1 MVPLFRC
8 LLLGVSLTLCAFGLA
23 RADEGRKP
31 SPEELQRLQARIQ
44 SLNQTIAAETSNK
57 DALRQEVEAMEKQ
70 IADANDQVKAANA
83 LVVAQQGKLSETQ
96 QEQKRAQ
103 AGLSQEKQTLAQQ
116 VRSAYLIGEGGQL
129 RLLLNQSDA
138 QKLDRMTTYYQYLQ
152 RARVSQIEAIQA
164 QLDQITALQDRQA
177 QQKSELDALR
187 RQQQQTLNMLQ
198 ASRKQRED
206 AMQKIAQRIES
217 DQSEVK
223 QLQANEKEMQSLL
236 RNLREALNDIPQDFD
251 RSNTPFSKL
260 RGKLP
265 WPVRGKLL
273 ATFGEAKSGGRVNW
287 NGYWIAA
294 PAGAAVKAITNG
306 RVAYVGWL
314 HRYGLIIILEHDDGY
329 FTLYGHNES
338 VNKAAG
344 DVVKAGEVI
353 SHAGITGGYDQSG
366 VYLEVRKGTEPLNP
380 KLWLSK

>member
-8 LLLGVSLTLCAFGLA
+8 LLLGVSLALCAFGLA
-23 RADEGRKP
+23 RADDGRKAT
-31 SPEELQRLQARIQ
+31 PEELQRLQARIQ
-44 SLNQTIAAETSNK
+44 SLNETIAAEASSK

-70 IADANDQVKAANA
+70 IADASEQVKAANA
-83 LVVAQQGKLSETQ
+83 LVNAQQGKLSETQ

-103 AGLSQEKQTLAQQ
+103 AGLSQQKQALAQQ

-138 QKLDRMTTYYQYLQ
+138 QQLDRMTTYYQYLQ
-152 RARVSQIEAIQA
+152 RARVSQIQAIQT
-164 QLDQITALQDRQA
+164 QLDQITALEDRQA
-177 QQKSELDALR
+177 QQKAELEALR
-187 RQQQQTLNMLQ
+187 RQQQQNLNRLQ

-217 DQSEVK
+217 DQSQVK
-223 QLQANEKEMQSLL
+223 QLQASEKEMQNLL
-236 RNLREALNDIPQDFD
+236 RNLREALNDIPQEFD
-251 RSNTPFSKL
+251 HGGTPFAKL

-273 ATFGEAKSGGRVNW
+273 ATFGEAKTGGRVNW

-294 PAGAAVKAITNG
+294 PAGAAVKAISNG

-314 HRYGLIIILEHDDGY
+314 HRYGLIIIVEHDDNY
-329 FTLYGHNES
+329 YTLYGHNES
-338 VNKAAG
+338 VNKTAG
-344 DVVKAGEVI
+344 EAVKAGEVI